1 MIKNPYANAGNTG
14 NVNSSPGLGKS
25 PGKGHGNPLQYSCL
39 KNPMARGAWW
49 ATVHGEPEEPGGLQS
64 MGSQRSLAGY
74 SPWGARGTWQATY
87 SPWGHKGWTVLSTHT
102 QQQVMACTRSK
113 NKHKRERQRNGNS
126 DLINIFPAF

>member
-64 MGSQRSLAGY
+64 MGSQRNLAGY
-74 SPWGARGTWQATY
+74 IQSVGSQRLDSTEHTY
-87 SPWGHKGWTVLSTHT
+87 TTAGYGLY
-102 QQQVMACTRSK
+102 Q
-113 NKHKRERQRNGNS
+113 
-126 DLINIFPAF
+126 I